1 MRNSKR
7 PALFIIH
14 DSKMGTNQKWA
25 LITGSSSGIGRAV
38 AFELA
43 SQGYNLFLTSQNEQ
57 RLRQVAADCHQQH
70 NIETRVYTADLS
82 RPESVDGLI
91 RALSAPP
98 IEIEFLVN
106 NAGFGV
112 SGEFLKTDLA
122 RELDLMNV
130 QLAAMLKLTKAVL
143 PQMEARKKGRIL
155 NVASVYS
162 FAPAPF
168 QAVYSACKAFLMTFS
183 ESLRE
188 ELKGTGVT
196 VTALCPGTT
205 RTEFRARAG
214 IAHRN
219 DAAGASPEAVAK
231 IAVRQALKGK
241 HLVVPGFANR
251 LFVFVTRRLP
261 VSVVPRV
268 VRFINSARGVNE

>member
-1 MRNSKR
+1 MATKQN
-7 PALFIIH
+7 
-14 DSKMGTNQKWA
+14 WA
-25 LITGSSSGIGRAV
+25 LITGASSGIGRSV

-43 SQGYNLFLTSQNEQ
+43 SQGYNLFLTSRNEQ
-57 RLRQVAADCHQQH
+57 SLRQVAADCHQQH
-70 NIETRVYTADLS
+70 NIETRVYAADLS

-91 RALSAPP
+91 RALFAPS

-122 RELDLMNV
+122 QELDLMNV

-143 PQMEARKKGRIL
+143 PQMRAQKKGRIL

-168 QAVYSACKAFLMTFS
+168 QAVYSACKAFLLTFS

-214 IAHRN
+214 IEHRN

-231 IAVRQALKGK
+231 IAVRQTLRGK

-251 LFVFVTRRLP
+251 VFVFVMRRLP

>member
-1 MRNSKR
+1 MATMQN
-7 PALFIIH
+7 
-14 DSKMGTNQKWA
+14 WA
-25 LITGSSSGIGRAV
+25 LITGASSGIGRAV
-38 AFELA
+38 AAELA
-43 SQGYNLFLTSQNEQ
+43 RQGYNLYLTARDEQ
-57 RLRQVAADCHQQH
+57 SLQQVAADCQQRYK
-70 NIETRVYTADLS
+70 IESQIHAADLS

-91 RALSAPP
+91 RAVAAQPSE
-98 IEIEFLVN
+98 IEILVN

-112 SGEFLKTDLA
+112 GGEFLKTDLA

-130 QLAAMLKLTKAVL
+130 QLAATLKLTKAVL
-143 PQMEARKKGRIL
+143 PQMIARKKGRIL

-162 FAPAPF
+162 FAPAPY
-168 QAVYSACKAFLMTFS
+168 QAVYSGCKAFLLSLS
-183 ESLRE
+183 ESLRV

-205 RTEFRARAG
+205 RTRFRARAG

-219 DAAGASPEAVAK
+219 DAAGASPEAVARV
-231 IAVRQALKGK
+231 AVRQTLQGK
-241 HLVVPGFANR
+241 PLVVPGFANK

-261 VSVVPRV
+261 FSLVPRV